1 MATLF
6 ITQLFILLDV
16 FVLQYLTVFV
26 RSTVPDRLRCVQYS
40 PVYLVG
46 CIRSTVPDR
55 LRRVQYSPGDGHHAG
70 LGRGHP
76 VPGVLQEV
84 QRRNSVFIHTLF
96 TSRSTRVC
104 DTSL

>member
-16 FVLQYLTVFV
+16 FVLQYLTVYDVCSILLFILLDVFV
-26 RSTVPDRLRCVQYS
+26 LQYLTVFV
-40 PVYLVG
+40 
-46 CIRSTVPDR
+46 RSTVPDR